1 MVQSSLGSVQDN
13 VIDLFR
19 GRFMINP
26 GQFPLLDNSIIEI
39 SRDKFTMVFDTAKN
53 IIFDFD
59 IKNTITQRCEDK
71 LSSIVELKIEKV
83 KKFNTDDNET
93 IDEIITKL
101 LKFKPPFS
109 IYISYNK
116 MGNFTVSHGY
126 PYHHPLFIM
135 NKIRN

>member
-1 MVQSSLGSVQDN
+1 MDQSSLGSVQDN

-39 SRDKFTMVFDTAKN
+39 SKDKFTMVFDTAKN

-83 KKFNTDDNET
+83 KKFNTEDNET
-93 IDEIITKL
+93 INEIITKL

-116 MGNFTVSHGY
+116 MGSFTVSHGY

-135 NKIRN
+135 NKMRN

>member
-1 MVQSSLGSVQDN
+1 MDQSSLGSVQDN

-59 IKNTITQRCEDK
+59 IKNTIPQRCEDK

-101 LKFKPPFS
+101 LKFKPPFA